1 MIFRPST
8 RLVYLAH
15 WNPREKRTT
24 ARRCDIMVLFVTQ
37 CTLVKSGAV
46 HSGKM
51 QCMDSRICTFFLN
64 PDFIASCPLVSN
76 KQIKVTITKY
86 SLFILSI
93 SQFQLR
99 PAPHPYPGLTPRNLY
114 SYGWQIPRGRGHSS
128 RQMLG
133 SGEERRGQMPR
144 PKTPQF
150 LS

>member
-1 MIFRPST
+1 M
-8 RLVYLAH
+8 VYLSH
-15 WNPREKRTT
+15 WNLREKG
-24 ARRCDIMVLFVTQ
+24 RRLDGVTSMVLFVTQ

-51 QCMDSRICTFFLN
+51 QCMNSRICTFFVN
-64 PDFIASCPLVSN
+64 PDFTASCPLVSN

-86 SLFILSI
+86 SLSILCI
-93 SQFQLR
+93 SRFKLR

-128 RQMLG
+128 WQMLG
-133 SGEERRGQMPR
+133 GGEERRGQMPR

-150 LS
+150 VA